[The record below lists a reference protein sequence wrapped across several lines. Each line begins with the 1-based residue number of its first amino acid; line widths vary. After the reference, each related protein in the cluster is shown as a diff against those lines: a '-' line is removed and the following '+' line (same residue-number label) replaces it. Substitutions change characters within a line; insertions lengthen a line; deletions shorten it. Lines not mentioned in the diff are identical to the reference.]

1 MGLRDLLP
9 FGKKK
14 DDFGLPP
21 MGKETGMAMDDFST
35 PPQQYPPQFAGGFNP
50 QPQFQQPMESLQ
62 NNNSF
67 RTDRDTEL
75 ISAKLDAIKAMLE
88 NLNQRIA
95 NLERIAG
102 GEVDMNTINPRRK
115 W

>member
-21 MGKETGMAMDDFST
+21 MGKEAGVGLQDDFGMQQY
-35 PPQQYPPQFAGGFNP
+35 PQQYP
-50 QPQFQQPMESLQ
+50 QPQFQPESVQ
-62 NNNSF
+62 SMQGF
-67 RTDRDTEL
+67 RNDRDMEL

-88 NLNQRIA
+88 NLNQRVA

-102 GEVDMNTINPRRK
+102 GEIDMNAINPRRK